1 MPTEPG
7 FTDSD
12 IMNYR
17 HEAERHTSKE
27 PPQKPKAD
35 VGRKQRGAPN
45 PRDAI
50 LSDLAR
56 VWIDTLPSHLRP
68 RALCQHY
75 PRIAN
80 RLALC
85 WPDSV
90 LTAKVFA
97 SVLEDRRG
105 NRRGFRPD
113 VSRELVALRDHSAL
127 VLDRKLLALAAQ

>member
-1 MPTEPG
+1 MPIKPG
-7 FTDSD
+7 SKDSD
-12 IMNYR
+12 IANYR
-17 HEAERHTSKE
+17 HDGEAHTSKV

-35 VGRKQRGAPN
+35 VWRKQRGAPN
-45 PRDAI
+45 PRDAT

-68 RALCQHY
+68 SVLCQHY

-85 WPDSV
+85 WPDRV
-90 LTAKVFA
+90 LTAKVFD
-97 SVLEDRRG
+97 SVLADRRG

-113 VSRELVALRDHSAL
+113 VSRELEALRDHLAP
-127 VLDRKLLALAAQ
+127 VLDRKMPALPPK